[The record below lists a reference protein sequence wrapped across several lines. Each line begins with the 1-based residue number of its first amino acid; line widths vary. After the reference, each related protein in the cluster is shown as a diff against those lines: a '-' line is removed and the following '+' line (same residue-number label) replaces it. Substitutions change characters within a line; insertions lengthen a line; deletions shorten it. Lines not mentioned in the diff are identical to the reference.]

1 MFKKLMKKL
10 MKEETGFT
18 LIELLVT
25 IAILGV
31 LFGIVTLTLSGVG
44 SNAAATTATAE
55 CGVVQS
61 AADIW
66 LAADTSNTITAR
78 ASAAVIASSD
88 SDAQFKVYLR
98 DLPTKYTYSWDAAGD
113 VTCPDAP

>member
-1 MFKKLMKKL
+1 MFNKLFKA
-10 MKEETGFT
+10 EGGFT
-18 LIELLVT
+18 LVELLVT

-44 SNAAATTATAE
+44 TDAENTVKTAE
-55 CGVVQS
+55 CGVVQA

-66 LAADTSNTITAR
+66 LASDTTHTITAR
-78 ASAAVIASSD
+78 VIGDAAVVAAA
-88 SDAQFKVYLR
+88 DADAEFKGYLR
-98 DLPTKYTYSWDAAGD
+98 DLPTSYTYYWTAAGD